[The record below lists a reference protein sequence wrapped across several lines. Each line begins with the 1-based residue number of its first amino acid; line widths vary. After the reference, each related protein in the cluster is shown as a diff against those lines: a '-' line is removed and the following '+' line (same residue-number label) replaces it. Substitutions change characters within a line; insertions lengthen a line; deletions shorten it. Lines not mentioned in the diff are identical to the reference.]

1 MTTEEKIKLIDDIS
15 ANELLT
21 PLEKLR
27 HIIYTCYMDKP
38 IEEYSEYN
46 NKIDCPFCGTFI
58 FNDNLNISED
68 TMITIF
74 ADSNGKVY
82 WEWSC
87 PYCGKEIAKTYTY
100 KKVGQSTLEM
110 LEERREELY
119 DWYRNAQD
127 EYKRANEMYTN
138 IVNAIYDLDNRT
150 I

>member
-1 MTTEEKIKLIDDIS
+1 MTTEEKFQLIDTVS
-15 ANELLT
+15 ADTLLT

-27 HIIYTCYMDKP
+27 RIIYTCYMDKP
-38 IEEYSEYN
+38 ISDYREYN
-46 NKIDCPFCGTFI
+46 YRISCPFCGTAY
-58 FNDNLNISED
+58 NDSNVPED
-68 TMITIF
+68 EMITIF
-74 ADSNGKVY
+74 AESDGKVY

-100 KKVGQSTLEM
+100 EKIGQSTLEM

-119 DWYRNAQD
+119 DWYRDIQD
-127 EYKRANEMYTN
+127 KYKIANEIYTN